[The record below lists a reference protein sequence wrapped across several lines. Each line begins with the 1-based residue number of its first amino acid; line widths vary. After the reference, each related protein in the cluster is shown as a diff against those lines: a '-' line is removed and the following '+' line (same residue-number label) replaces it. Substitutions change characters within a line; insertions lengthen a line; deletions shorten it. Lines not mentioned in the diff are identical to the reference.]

1 MLRLNS
7 KILTIFESNAIK
19 VSRINPEE
27 LTKLYYSIGE
37 VAELFDVN
45 TSLIR
50 FWEKEFTAI
59 KPKKNNKGNRLFT
72 VKDIVTIDRIYELVK
87 EEGHTLDGAR
97 KSLRERKPAKPK
109 ARKEASNQSPNPND
123 YEEVINRLEVLKNK
137 ILQMKP

>member
-1 MLRLNS
+1 M
-7 KILTIFESNAIK
+7 
-19 VSRINPEE
+19 SRIQPEE
-27 LTKLYYSIGE
+27 LTKLYYTIGE

-50 FWEKEFTAI
+50 FWEKEFSAI

-97 KSLRERKPAKPK
+97 KSLRERKPLVAKANVNP
-109 ARKEASNQSPNPND
+109 SSPNGSD
-123 YEEVINRLEVLKNK
+123 YQDIIDRLEELKMKILKLKN
-137 ILQMKP
+137 

>member
-1 MLRLNS
+1 M
-7 KILTIFESNAIK
+7 
-19 VSRINPEE
+19 SRIQPEE
-27 LTKLYYSIGE
+27 LTKLYYTIGE

-50 FWEKEFTAI
+50 FWEKEFSAI

-97 KSLRERKPAKPK
+97 KSLRERKPLVAKANVNP
-109 ARKEASNQSPNPND
+109 SSPNGSD
-123 YEEVINRLEVLKNK
+123 YQDIIDRLEELKMKILKLKNRMLK
-137 ILQMKP
+137 I

>member
-1 MLRLNS
+1 MS
-7 KILTIFESNAIK
+7 QIDQEQ
-19 VSRINPEE
+19 

-50 FWEKEFTAI
+50 FWEKEFSAI

-97 KSLRERKPAKPK
+97 KSLRERKSVTKK
-109 ARKEASNQSPNPND
+109 VSLETSPPSLHD
-123 YEEVINRLEVLKNK
+123 YKDVIDRLETLKTK
-137 ILQMKP
+137 ILKMKP

>member
-1 MLRLNS
+1 M
-7 KILTIFESNAIK
+7 
-19 VSRINPEE
+19 SRIQPEE
-27 LTKLYYSIGE
+27 LTKLYYTIGE

-50 FWEKEFTAI
+50 FWEKEFSAI

-97 KSLRERKPAKPK
+97 KSLRERKPLISKSNAVASAPSE
-109 ARKEASNQSPNPND
+109 RDYQDVIERLKE
-123 YEEVINRLEVLKNK
+123 LKKK
-137 ILQMKP
+137 ILKLKP